1 MLILSW
7 ASYGQWSGFSLP
19 QIAVLESSTIY
30 RGFVVRRKIDSAL
43 GVDGGKQTAPK
54 MEPGPNSVFQNGA
67 VSGSP
72 NPSTGNFS
80 FHIRRLVFALVC
92 VFIYVLLDRTTV
104 YLQIWPN
111 ISAWYPPVGL
121 AVALIVGLG
130 PRILPAL
137 VVAGYLAGYINY
149 HQSVTSLPFL
159 LINPLIPLIYASA
172 SLYLRRKLTSNFR
185 IRSIRDVANILG
197 VSLLASLASATGGTA
212 ILVWSGE
219 IAFFDYAQAAF
230 NWWMGDAVALSSLTP
245 FLLEFVIPWCRRY
258 LGYAG
263 AQESALAPAKWTW
276 NREGIVESS
285 GFLASLAFLIYLAFG
300 ISFARSAHL
309 FYLFFLPLIWIAIRR
324 GLRGVVAAL
333 ILVDSSLA
341 IMMRLTH
348 QGMEDLAVLQFLML
362 ILALTALIL
371 GAIIGERKKAEQR
384 LADEEERIRLILES
398 TAEGIYGIDSH
409 GVCTFINPAALRI
422 LGFSSRD
429 QVLGLNFHLLC
440 HHSHADGRAF
450 PLQDCRI
457 VQALRSREGTHS
469 EDEVFWRSDGTSF
482 PVEYWSH
489 PLLRGGQVVGSV
501 VTFLD
506 ISQRRSFELAI
517 RESEQKFRA
526 VFEGAEFGIA
536 ISEIK
541 NGHVTVNPA
550 YQRMLGCTAD
560 EMRSLSIFDK
570 LTHPDDVE
578 SDLNSFK
585 RLAAGEVDHLHL
597 DKRYLLR
604 DGRLVWATVKL
615 SLVRDAAGT
624 PHYILGL
631 AADITERKRAE
642 EELRASERQ
651 LRAFIEDAPVA
662 VAMFDRDIRY
672 IAASRRWITDYG
684 FGRTDLFG
692 VCLYDAI
699 PNFPEKWKETHR
711 RGLAGEK
718 QHVDED
724 QWMRADGN
732 LQWVSWA
739 LHPWRDPSGTIG
751 GIIISAEDISQ
762 RKLSDQLL
770 HDAKRAAEAANAAKS
785 TFLANMSHEIRTPLN
800 GILGMTELILDTE
813 LTADQRENLDLVH
826 FSADSLLSIINDILD
841 FSKIEAGKLDIEL
854 IPFQLRESL
863 QQILKTCAI
872 RAQQKGLQFSFN
884 APVDVPDAV
893 IGDPGRLRQ
902 VLLNLVG
909 NAIKF
914 TERGQILVAVAAA
927 FPVDGRVLLH
937 FGVKDTGIGIPPEMQ
952 EKIFAAFAQA
962 DGSMARKYGG
972 TGLGLAI
979 CVRLVEMMGGRIW
992 VESVPQQGSIFHFTL
1007 DLALSVES
1015 AISIDGQPGSSE
1027 GASQT
1032 QPPLSATLEAV
1043 AGRGCRVLLVEDNA
1057 VNRTLAQR
1065 LLQKRGFTVSIAVDG
1080 KQAIA
1085 ATQSDEFD
1093 LVLMDIQMP
1102 EMDGFEATAEIRKRE
1117 KLTGRRTPIIALT
1130 AHALK
1135 EDRERCL
1142 SARMDAYVTKPIRPA
1157 ELFSVIQN
1165 VLRLSAAQ
1173 DASTL
1178 NTPLPTSR

>member
-1 MLILSW
+1 M
-7 ASYGQWSGFSLP
+7 A
-19 QIAVLESSTIY
+19 
-30 RGFVVRRKIDSAL
+30 RRKIDSGAS
-43 GVDGGKQTAPK
+43 VAEGKKTAPNLK
-54 MEPGPNSVFQNGA
+54 HDSNKVFQDGA
-67 VSGSP
+67 TPVSRKGSSRTPFSRIFRAHRISGSPP
-72 NPSTGNFS
+72 NPSTSNFS
-80 FHIRRLVFALVC
+80 LYFRRLVFAVVC
-92 VFIYVLLDRTTV
+92 VLVYVLLDRTTV
-104 YLQIWPN
+104 YLQIWPS

-121 AVALIVGLG
+121 SVALIVGLG
-130 PRILPAL
+130 VGILPAL
-137 VVAGYLAGYINY
+137 IVAGYLAGVINY
-149 HQSVTSLPFL
+149 HQSVTGLPFL
-159 LINPLIPLIYASA
+159 LINPLIPLIYGSA
-172 SLYLRRKLTSNFR
+172 SLYLRRKLTSNYR
-185 IRSIRDVANILG
+185 IRSIRDVNNILG
-197 VSLLASLASATGGTA
+197 VTLLASLASATSGTA

-219 IAFFDYAQAAF
+219 LPSADYAQAAF
-230 NWWMGDAVALSSLTP
+230 NWWIGDAVALSSLTP

-258 LGYAG
+258 LGIAG
-263 AQESALAPAKWTW
+263 AQESAPTEKNWPSSRAEIL
-276 NREGIVESS
+276 ESS
-285 GFLASLAFLIYLAFG
+285 GFLASLVFLIYLAFG
-300 ISFARSAHL
+300 NSFARSAHL

-324 GLRGVVAAL
+324 GLRGVVVAL

-341 IMMRLTH
+341 IMMRLAH

-371 GAIIGERKKAEQR
+371 GAIIGERNRVEQR
-384 LADEEERIRLILES
+384 LAEEEERVRLILES
-398 TAEGIYGIDSH
+398 TAEGIYGIDND

-429 QVLGLNFHLLC
+429 QVLGLNFHMLS
-440 HHSHADGRAF
+440 HHSHADGRVF

-457 VQALRSREGTHS
+457 VRGVRSMEGVHS
-469 EDEVFWRSDGTSF
+469 DEELFWRRDGTSF

-489 PLLRGGQVVGSV
+489 PLLRDGRSIGSV

-506 ISQRRSFELAI
+506 ISQRRSYERAI

-536 ISEIK
+536 VSELK
-541 NGHVTVNPA
+541 GDRVTVNPA

-585 RLAAGEVDHLHL
+585 QLAAGEVDHLHL

-604 DGRLVWATVKL
+604 DGRLVWANVKL

-624 PHYILGL
+624 PQYILGL

-642 EELRASERQ
+642 EELRGSERH
-651 LRAFIEDAPVA
+651 LRAFIEHAPVA
-662 VAMFDRDIRY
+662 VAMFDREIRY
-672 IAASRRWITDYG
+672 LAASRRWITDYG
-684 FGRTDLFG
+684 FGHSNLTG
-692 VCLYDAI
+692 ICLYDQI
-699 PNFPEKWKETHR
+699 PNLPEKWRESHR
-711 RGLAGEK
+711 RGLVGEK
-718 QHVDED
+718 QHLGED
-724 QWMRADGN
+724 VWIRADGAE
-732 LQWVSWA
+732 QWVSSSVY
-739 LHPWRDPSGTIG
+739 PWSDPQGNVG

-762 RKLSDQLL
+762 RKVNEQLL
-770 HDAKRAAEAANAAKS
+770 RDAKLAAEAANAAKS

-800 GILGMTELILDTE
+800 GILGMTELILDTQ
-813 LTADQRENLDLVH
+813 LTADQRENLTLVR

-854 IPFQLRESL
+854 IPFQLRDSL

-872 RAQQKGLQFSFN
+872 RAQQRGLQFAFN
-884 APVDVPDAV
+884 APADVPDAL

-902 VLLNLVG
+902 VLLNLIG

-914 TERGQILVAVAAA
+914 TEHGQILVAVAAA
-927 FPVDGRVLLH
+927 FPVKGRVLLH

-952 EKIFAAFAQA
+952 EKIFAAFSQA
-962 DGSMARKYGG
+962 DGSMARRYGG

-979 CVRLVEMMGGRIW
+979 CVRLVQMMGGRIW

-1007 DLALSVES
+1007 DLAVSEENV
-1015 AISIDGQPGSSE
+1015 ISIDGQRASSE
-1027 GASQT
+1027 KAQQT
-1032 QPPLSATLEAV
+1032 QPALCASLDAS
-1043 AGRGCRVLLVEDNA
+1043 AGRDCRVLLVEDNA

-1065 LLQKRGFTVSIAVDG
+1065 LLEKRGFTVYIAVDG

-1085 ATQSDEFD
+1085 ATQSAEFD
-1093 LVLMDIQMP
+1093 LILMDIQMP

-1142 SARMDAYVTKPIRPA
+1142 SAGMDAYVTKPIRSA
-1157 ELFSVIQN
+1157 ELFGVIQN
-1165 VLRLSAAQ
+1165 VLQSPAAK
-1173 DASTL
+1173 DALTL
-1178 NTPLPTSR
+1178 NTPVPTSH